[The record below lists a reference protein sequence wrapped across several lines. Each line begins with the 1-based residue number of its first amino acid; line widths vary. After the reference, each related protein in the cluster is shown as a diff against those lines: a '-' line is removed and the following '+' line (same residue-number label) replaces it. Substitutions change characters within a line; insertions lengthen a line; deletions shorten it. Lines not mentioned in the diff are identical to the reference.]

1 MIKSN
6 LVQRFRFLA
15 LAAIRRYM
23 MMAGMSILP
32 FSSMRVLVIRLC
44 GIRIGKGCYVGF
56 NVAFDTNFPELITI
70 GDRVTISHNVSVY
83 AHTIT
88 PVESRL
94 AGVYH
99 STAAVKINDGAWL
112 SAGSMV
118 VPGVEIGADC
128 MIGAGTVVTRCTQPG
143 SLYAGNPARLIR
155 KIEFPDDRS

>member
-1 MIKSN
+1 MSISN
-6 LVQRFRFLA
+6 LFKRFRFLA
-15 LAAIRRYM
+15 LAAFRRYLL
-23 MMAGMSILP
+23 MAGMSILP
-32 FSSMRVLVIRLC
+32 FSLLRVLVIRLC
-44 GIRIGKGCYVGF
+44 GISIGKGCYVGF

-88 PVESRL
+88 PAKSRL
-94 AGVYH
+94 ARVYH

-128 MIGAGTVVTRCTQPG
+128 MIGAGAVVTRSTQPG